1 MIRDVIFPS
10 DTKELNLL
18 IREYVAWLNIDLS
31 YQDFEG
37 EMEEIQSLFTPPCG
51 QYTFAIIDS
60 KVAGGVGFKS
70 ITAEIAEVKRL
81 YVRSE
86 YRGLALGRA
95 LMNNLLK
102 KLTGLGYKK
111 VVLDAVP
118 PTVCAKL
125 LYESMGF
132 YEIEPYFNNPTPNTK
147 FYCFNLSELHSSPN
161 T

>member
-1 MIRDVIFPS
+1 MIRDVEFPS
-10 DTKELNLL
+10 DAKELNSL

-37 EMEEIQSLFTPPCG
+37 EMEKIESLFTPPNG
-51 QYTFAIIDS
+51 QYTFAIINS

-70 ITAEIAEVKRL
+70 INSEVAEVKRL
-81 YVRSE
+81 YVRPE
-86 YRGLALGRA
+86 YQGLALGRA

-102 KLTGLGYKK
+102 KLTYIGYKK

-118 PTVCAKL
+118 PTVHAKL

-132 YEIEPYFNNPTPNTK
+132 YEIEAYFNNPTPNTK
-147 FYCFNLSELHSSPN
+147 FYCINLSEFHELEN
-161 T
+161 A